1 MRFMLR
7 GVFGFKENSNSSEK
21 GTSSGGDDGDDD
33 SQLISLL
40 SRVQYFFYLFFV
52 KIMYIEKSTRQ
63 KQIEIMCQNITFIF
77 LRVVRSGV

>member
-33 SQLISLL
+33 I
-40 SRVQYFFYLFFV
+40 
-52 KIMYIEKSTRQ
+52 
-63 KQIEIMCQNITFIF
+63 
-77 LRVVRSGV
+77 